1 MQLQIQ
7 AEHLWTYF
15 EWLITHHAWLRGAA
29 LAITLCM
36 LGLVVSYI
44 VAMIQFGPGEGFYAV
59 ARVIRDF
66 FVRDVPGMR
75 FGRLMAIAKLAFMEA
90 IRRKIFVGCGIFV
103 VMLMFAGW
111 FLDRRAENPA
121 QLYISFTLA
130 ATNFLVLLLGLFI
143 STFSLP
149 SDIKNRTIYTIT
161 TKPVR
166 ATEIVIGKI
175 IGFSFIGSV
184 LLAVLGV
191 LSYVFVVRGLQ
202 HGHEVAFVSQ
212 DERSG
217 KTDSTAFHEHTFK
230 LDELGQGYT
239 DEVKGHQHTVTA
251 LPVNGKKVYRV
262 DSPSGQLNARVPIYG
277 SLTYFDREGKA
288 GQGINVGYMSNYRK
302 YIAGDSLSSA
312 NWIFNGV
319 RESDFKN
326 GLALELSFET
336 FRTIKGDIV
345 TPVQGSIIF
354 RSLDQTVETQR
365 RKFFVK
371 ESLDKMTIPTQMKG
385 FRNSQ
390 PATLDFFKDI
400 SPEGRFEVII
410 RCEDSQ
416 QYIGMSPADL
426 VLRAGERSF
435 AWNFFKG
442 FVGIWLQMII
452 VISLG
457 VMFSTF
463 LSGPVA
469 MVATLS
475 ALGLGFFGAGVDS
488 FFVEEY
494 SGGGP
499 IESLVRIGTQKGVMT
514 DLDLGNDALETVI
527 KRIDYTIMYGIVNL
541 KTALPN
547 FNKLSTSEFVA
558 YGTNIFDDLLLRHIT
573 ITMGYFLMSSF
584 IGYFFVKTREM
595 AA

>member
-7 AEHLWTYF
+7 AEHLWTYL
-15 EWLITHHAWLRGAA
+15 EWLITHHAWLRGTA
-29 LAITLCM
+29 LAITLCV

-44 VAMIQFGPGEGFYAV
+44 VAMIQVGPVEGFYAV

-66 FVRDVPGMR
+66 FVGDLPGMR
-75 FGRLMAIAKLAFMEA
+75 VGRLMAIAKLAFMEA
-90 IRRKIFVGCGIFV
+90 IRRKIFVGFGIFV

-166 ATEIVIGKI
+166 ATELVIGKI
-175 IGFSFIGSV
+175 VGFSFIGSV
-184 LLAVLGV
+184 LLTVLGV

-202 HGHEVAFVSQ
+202 HMHEVAFVAQ

-230 LDELGQGYT
+230 LDEHGKGYT

-251 LPVNGKKVYRV
+251 VQLNGKSVYQV
-262 DSPSGQLNARVPIYG
+262 DSPSGQLTARVPIYG

-288 GQGINVGYMSNYRK
+288 GKGINVGYMSNYRK

-345 TPVQGSIIF
+345 TPVEGSIIF
-354 RSLDQTVETQR
+354 RSMDQTVESQR

-371 ESLDKMTIPTQMKG
+371 ESLDKMTLPREMKG
-385 FRNSQ
+385 FRDSQ
-390 PATLDFFKDI
+390 PVTLDFFKDI
-400 SPEGRFEVII
+400 APNGQFEAIV
-410 RCEDSQ
+410 RCEDTQ
-416 QYIGMSPADL
+416 QYIGMSPTDL

-475 ALGLGFFGAGVDS
+475 ALGLGFFGSGVDT
-488 FFVEEY
+488 FFVDEN

-499 IESLVRIGTQKGVMT
+499 IESMVRIGTQKGVMT

-573 ITMGYFLMSSF
+573 ITLGYFLMSSF